1 VENQVVLLYGVVAD
15 RLGSLRSIVI
25 SWTLSS
31 AMQLVIIAVA
41 SDLISISSYL
51 FWIAMIKLAEVS
63 TAALIARS
71 LKSGMKASALAS
83 MGAFSSLALI
93 PSPMIQAM
101 IFERDPRLLFII
113 SASSLILSIVILIKL
128 VRIAKK

>member
-1 VENQVVLLYGVVAD
+1 VAF
-15 RLGSLRSIVI
+15 
-25 SWTLSS
+25 
-31 AMQLVIIAVA
+31 
-41 SDLISISSYL
+41 DLISISSYL
-51 FWIAMIKLAEVS
+51 FWIAMIKPAEVS

-71 LKSGMKASALAS
+71 LESGLKASALAS

-93 PSPMIQAM
+93 PSPMIQA
-101 IFERDPRLLFII
+101 IVFERDPKLPFII